1 MNTLNG
7 LSLHALPIHVMLV
20 LMPLPALVLI
30 LTIFWVA
37 ARRRLTRAARLG
49 GVVHRAVGLTD
60 RERGGVDGTSPPPEQ
75 AAPPAR
81 RPRRYG

>member
-30 LTIFWVA
+30 LTIFPSRTCALTTQRPPQLWPHVLVTTFSP
-37 ARRRLTRAARLG
+37 ARRR
-49 GVVHRAVGLTD
+49 
-60 RERGGVDGTSPPPEQ
+60 RGGL
-75 AAPPAR
+75 R
-81 RPRRYG
+81 R